1 MYNIY
6 RNSLF
11 LIDPLLNPQICI
23 YSSKFRLTQINLCL
37 LSATACANS
46 QILEIFGGRDWG
58 WKGFK
63 VRAQG
68 SKLQGRKA
76 GRLVGFKAGRL
87 KNLVQIS
94 GV

>member
-11 LIDPLLNPQICI
+11 LIDPLLNPQICT

-37 LSATACANS
+37 LSATACANN
-46 QILEIFGGRDWG
+46 QMLEIFGGRDWG
-58 WKGFK
+58 WF
-63 VRAQG
+63 
-68 SKLQGRKA
+68 GRKA
-76 GRLVGFKAGRL
+76 GRFQGRKAGRL

-94 GV
+94 GVEQGFTR

>member
-37 LSATACANS
+37 LSATACANN
-46 QILEIFGGRDWG
+46 QMLEIFGGRDWG
-58 WKGFK
+58 WF
-63 VRAQG
+63 G
-68 SKLQGRKA
+68 SEAARLNGQGRKA